1 MTSGLGEMWRLPA
14 LLLLLLCQTAF
25 CRTPQNESIGVY
37 IKNFNKEARLRWNSL
52 RNSHFSLEINTIPA
66 KFAPSHVLPT
76 NVNSNPTQSPTLQPT
91 STTNSSNENKYSAKA
106 KITVAL
112 GVLAIVF
119 IAVVLIIFLCGRYVN
134 RSIRESQYEKSGKVH
149 PTLELRGIDAD
160 LLGSSHPPTK
170 LDYSEYLRLRIVM
183 DSAYNAN
190 AERKEREHDKGK
202 DKQEE
207 RRRQIENM
215 IATKINESQSMRS
228 SKSFN
233 ISSAS
238 KYCIA
243 DAELLDLESSIPMT
257 SRQ

>member
-1 MTSGLGEMWRLPA
+1 MWRLAA

-25 CRTPQNESIGVY
+25 CKTPQNENIGVY
-37 IKNFNKEARLRWNSL
+37 IKKFNREARLRWNSL
-52 RNSHFSLEINTIPA
+52 RNSHFSLETNTIPA
-66 KFAPSHVLPT
+66 KFLPSHVLPT
-76 NVNSNPTQSPTLQPT
+76 TVTSNPTQSPTLQPT
-91 STTNSSNENKYSAKA
+91 STTNSLNGNKYSAKA

-134 RSIRESQYEKSGKVH
+134 RSIRESQYEKNGKVH

-160 LLGSSHPPTK
+160 FLGSSHPPAK

-190 AERKEREHDKGK
+190 AERKEREYDKGK

-243 DAELLDLESSIPMT
+243 DAEVLDLESSIPMT